1 MTCDQI
7 VPIVRDVQAR
17 DAIVTNLLVEERPV
31 LLLRC
36 EIKNLDEPRA
46 VAYKRQSATLVPE

>member
-36 EIKNLDEPRA
+36 EIENLDEP
-46 VAYKRQSATLVPE
+46 